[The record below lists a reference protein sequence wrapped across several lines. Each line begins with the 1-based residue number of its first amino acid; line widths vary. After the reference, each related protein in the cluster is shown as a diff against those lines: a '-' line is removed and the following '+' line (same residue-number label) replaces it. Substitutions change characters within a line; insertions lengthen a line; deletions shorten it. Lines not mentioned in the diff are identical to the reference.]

1 MLILAQV
8 SILTGVFVYN
18 ENNSTKSP
26 LGIIDIIVFFAIV
39 IIMEIFYQIYLRRPS
54 KPFKYP

>member
-1 MLILAQV
+1 MGGRIMLILAQV

-39 IIMEIFYQIYLRRPS
+39 IIMEIFY
-54 KPFKYP
+54 